1 MRKAGRGSRARG
13 AAAGGG
19 GRSSSSGGGGGG
31 SRGRGGRPPRS
42 SPFSNAMR
50 AREDTANDDSSL
62 DDIEPESIESI
73 LKQRKRHYKSSLR
86 EMDAIE
92 SVAKA
97 SSSQLTEAQ
106 VRIFFFFL
114 LFSSFS
120 CIRIRKTNL
129 SLTHKKFTHKTG
141 ILRAQAS
148 LVRRR
153 FARTRTHR
161 SETDRGYG

>member
-1 MRKAGRGSRARG
+1 
-13 AAAGGG
+13 
-19 GRSSSSGGGGGG
+19 
-31 SRGRGGRPPRS
+31 
-42 SPFSNAMR
+42 MR

-97 SSSQLTEAQ
+97 TSSQLTEAQ

-120 CIRIRKTNL
+120 IGRHET
-129 SLTHKKFTHKTG
+129 
-141 ILRAQAS
+141 RA
-148 LVRRR
+148 
-153 FARTRTHR
+153 
-161 SETDRGYG
+161 